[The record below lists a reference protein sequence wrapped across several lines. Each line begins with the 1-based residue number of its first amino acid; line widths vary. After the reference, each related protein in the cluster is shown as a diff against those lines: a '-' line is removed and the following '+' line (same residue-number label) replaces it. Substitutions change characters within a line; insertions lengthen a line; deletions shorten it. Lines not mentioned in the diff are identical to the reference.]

1 MPRFVKFYDANRTRK
16 IYPLIRYKPVET
28 KITNSSSGTANAE
41 VAIVEFIDSNQE
53 TYEFKES
60 YTQIPVTVIS
70 PTEDNVNVFITQLT
84 TDEVVINSSHNFT
97 GTVHLHIYESDWKLM
112 SNFLL
117 KEKVIIPSGVNEITL
132 SHQEI
137 ISNKDIVIN
146 ISSSKNLNIFITDI
160 NKINGTFKIKKS
172 FEEEIEVYYVI
183 IES

>member
-1 MPRFVKFYDANRTRK
+1 
-16 IYPLIRYKPVET
+16 
-28 KITNSSSGTANAE
+28 
-41 VAIVEFIDSNQE
+41 
-53 TYEFKES
+53 
-60 YTQIPVTVIS
+60 
-70 PTEDNVNVFITQLT
+70 
-84 TDEVVINSSHNFT
+84 
-97 GTVHLHIYESDWKLM
+97 M

>member
-1 MPRFVKFYDANRTRK
+1 
-16 IYPLIRYKPVET
+16 
-28 KITNSSSGTANAE
+28 
-41 VAIVEFIDSNQE
+41 
-53 TYEFKES
+53 
-60 YTQIPVTVIS
+60 
-70 PTEDNVNVFITQLT
+70 
-84 TDEVVINSSHNFT
+84 
-97 GTVHLHIYESDWKLM
+97 M

-117 KEKVIIPSGVNEITL
+117 KKKVTIPSGVNEITL

-160 NKINGTFKIKKS
+160 NKVNGTFKIKKS